1 MSNYAA
7 LSWIEQV
14 IEIVRKLPTVY
25 WPTLLVGLV
34 TLVSVVVMEQ
44 INKKRPISIRGTVL
58 PIPSSLIVIILGILI
73 SFLANFSG
81 LGIKVVGYIPPG
93 FNKVAAK
100 TFFIFYYYFFFSG
113 CYSKL

>member
-1 MSNYAA
+1 
-7 LSWIEQV
+7 V

-34 TLVSVVVMEQ
+34 TLVSVIVMEQ
-44 INKKRPISIRGTVL
+44 INKTRPISIRGTVL

-81 LGIKVVGYIPPG
+81 LGIKIVGYIPPG
-93 FNKVAAK
+93 FNKVCHQK
-100 TFFIFYYYFFFSG
+100 QVRFVVFDFFFVRLLFQTLIS
-113 CYSKL
+113 SDLSL